1 MKDIKD
7 KKHFR
12 DELAANERVCALFYA
27 SWCPYSRRFLPDF
40 DATAH
45 EKSSEFTSVKVDDID
60 DLCDEY
66 DINVFPSVIFFERGE
81 VLERLDGTL
90 GRGLA
95 GNQLSGLIEKCQ
107 SPERKKR
114 A

>member
-12 DELAANERVCALFYA
+12 DELESNERVCALFYA

-40 DATAH
+40 DAAAH
-45 EKSSEFTSVKVDDID
+45 EKSGVFTSVKVDDID

-66 DINVFPSVIFFERGE
+66 DINVYPSVIFFERGE
-81 VLERLDGTL
+81 ILERLDGTL

-95 GNQLSGLIEKCQ
+95 GHQLSGLIEKCA
-107 SPERKKR
+107 SRERKK
-114 A
+114 